1 MIKNIFNGIKAYG
14 DSLKLINTLGL
25 WKYFGIP
32 MIINLLTAIAVGF
45 YAWGF
50 SDDIGKLIS
59 NIFVWEYGLHTSEAF
74 IL

>member
-32 MIINLLTAIAVGF
+32 MIISLLTAIAVGF
-45 YAWGF
+45 SAWGF
-50 SDDIGKLIS
+50 LMTLGS
-59 NIFVWEYGLHTSEAF
+59 
-74 IL
+74 